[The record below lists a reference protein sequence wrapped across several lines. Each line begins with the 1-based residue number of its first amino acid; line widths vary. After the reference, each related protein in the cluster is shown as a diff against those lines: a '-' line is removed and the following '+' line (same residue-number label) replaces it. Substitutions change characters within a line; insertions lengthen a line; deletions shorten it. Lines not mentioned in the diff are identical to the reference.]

1 MISTYSV
8 QFSSIAQSCPT
19 LCDPMNHSTPGLPV
33 HRQPQSLFKLT
44 PIESVLPSSHLILW
58 RPLPLLPS
66 IFPSIR
72 VFSNESALHVKW
84 PKYWNLSFSISPSN
98 EYSGLIFF
106 RMDSFDLLALQG
118 TLTPGGCPGGGERV
132 DRSRVKDS
140 CYLHSPL
147 EWSSMLRPSHLSP
160 RFWTCPPLL

>member
-1 MISTYSV
+1 MSGSLRSHGL
-8 QFSSIAQSCPT
+8 QHARLSCSSLSPRVCSNSC
-19 LCDPMNHSTPGLPV
+19 LLNQDAIQL
-33 HRQPQSLFKLT
+33 
-44 PIESVLPSSHLILW
+44 SH
-58 RPLPLLPS
+58 PLSPLLLLLS
-66 IFPSIR
+66 IYPSIR
-72 VFSNESALHVKW
+72 VFSDESALHVKW